1 MGYTL
6 QYGQVYHY
14 IPYLLGGAWISLQ
27 IAFLCFCGG
36 IAIGMLN
43 AVALAFGNR
52 LAAGVARAYVTF
64 FTNTP
69 GLVQIYFIYYAL
81 PDLHIV
87 LDSVHAVVLGITLNA
102 GGYLALIL
110 RSGFLSVP
118 VNEIDAGVTLGMTR
132 LMLLRYVIVPH
143 MIGVLYPA
151 IGNKFILMV
160 LGTAVAGVF
169 GVEDLMGR
177 TINANAESFRS
188 IELLSITAAIY
199 VAMTICATI
208 ALSGV
213 GMALLRR
220 RVRFAG

>member
-1 MGYTL
+1 MSYTL
-6 QYGQVYHY
+6 QFGQVTHY

-27 IAFLCFCGG
+27 IAFLCFWGG
-36 IAIGMLN
+36 MAIGMVN

-52 LAAGVARAYVTF
+52 VVAGLSRAYVTF

-81 PDLHIV
+81 PDLHLV
-87 LDSVHAVVLGITLNA
+87 LDSYEAVVLGITLNA

-110 RSGFLSVP
+110 RSGFLSVHP
-118 VNEIDAGVTLGMTR
+118 TEVDAAVTLGMSR
-132 LMLLRYVIVPH
+132 LQLLRYVIVPH
-143 MIGVLYPA
+143 MVRVLYPA
-151 IGNKFILMV
+151 VSNKFILMV

-188 IELLSITAAIY
+188 VELLSITAVIY
-199 VAMTICATI
+199 VAMTVCATLV
-208 ALSGV
+208 LSAV
-213 GMALLRR
+213 GTALLRR

>member
-6 QYGQVYHY
+6 QFGQVTHY

-27 IAFLCFCGG
+27 IAFLCFWGG
-36 IAIGMLN
+36 MAIGMVN

-52 LAAGVARAYVTF
+52 FVAGLSRAYVTF

-69 GLVQIYFIYYAL
+69 GIVQIYFIYYAL

-87 LDSVHAVVLGITLNA
+87 LDSYEAVILGITLNA

-110 RSGFLSVP
+110 RSGFLSVRQA
-118 VNEIDAGVTLGMTR
+118 EMDAAETLGMNR
-132 LMLLRYVIVPH
+132 LQMLRYVIVPH
-143 MIGVLYPA
+143 MVRVLYPA
-151 IGNKFILMV
+151 ISNKFILMV

-177 TINANAESFRS
+177 TINANSESFRS
-188 IELLSITAAIY
+188 VELLSITSVIY
-199 VAMTICATI
+199 VAMTVCATLV
-208 ALSGV
+208 LSGI
-213 GMALLRR
+213 GMAFLRR
-220 RVRFAG
+220 PVRFAG

>member
-6 QYGQVYHY
+6 QFGQVVHY
-14 IPYLLGGAWISLQ
+14 VPYLLGGAWISLQ
-27 IAFLCFCGG
+27 IAFLCFWGG
-36 IAIGMLN
+36 MAIGMVN

-52 LAAGVARAYVTF
+52 LAAGLAEAYVTF

-87 LDSVHAVVLGITLNA
+87 LDSYQAVVLGIMLNA

-110 RSGFLSVP
+110 RSGFLSVHA
-118 VNEIDAGVTLGMTR
+118 NEVDAAVTLGMSR
-132 LMLLRYVIVPH
+132 WLLLRYVIVPH
-143 MIGVLYPA
+143 TMRVLYPA
-151 IGNKFILMV
+151 ISNKFILMV

-188 IELLSITAAIY
+188 VELLSITAAIY
-199 VAMTICATI
+199 VGMTVCATF
-208 ALSGV
+208 ALSAV

-220 RVRFAG
+220 RVRFTA

>member
-1 MGYTL
+1 MSYTL
-6 QYGQVYHY
+6 QFGQVAHY

-27 IAFLCFCGG
+27 IAFLCFWGG
-36 IAIGMLN
+36 MAIGLVN

-52 LAAGVARAYVTF
+52 LAAGLARAYVTF

-81 PDLHIV
+81 PDLHVV
-87 LDSVHAVVLGITLNA
+87 LDSYQAVVLGIMLNA

-110 RSGFLSVP
+110 RSGFLSVHA
-118 VNEIDAGVTLGMTR
+118 NEVDAAVTLGMSR
-132 LMLLRYVIVPH
+132 WLLLRYVIVPH
-143 MIGVLYPA
+143 MLRVLYPA

-188 IELLSITAAIY
+188 VELLSITAAIY
-199 VAMTICATI
+199 VGMTVCATFV
-208 ALSGV
+208 LSAA
-213 GMALLRR
+213 GMALVHR
-220 RVRFAG
+220 RVRFAA

>member
-6 QYGQVYHY
+6 QYGQVVNY

-27 IAFLCFCGG
+27 IAFLCFWCGL
-36 IAIGMLN
+36 AIGMVN

-52 LAAGVARAYVTF
+52 AIAGLARAYVTF

-87 LDSVHAVVLGITLNA
+87 LSSYQAVVLGITLNA

-110 RSGFLSVP
+110 RSGFLSVHA
-118 VNEIDAGVTLGMTR
+118 NEVDAAVTLGMSR
-132 LMLLRYVIVPH
+132 GQLLRYVIVPH
-143 MIGVLYPA
+143 MLRVLYPA
-151 IGNKFILMV
+151 ISNKFILMV

-188 IELLSITAAIY
+188 VELLSITATIY
-199 VAMTICATI
+199 VALTVCATI
-208 ALSGV
+208 VLSAI

>member
-1 MGYTL
+1 MGYAL
-6 QYGQVYHY
+6 QFGQVTQY

-27 IAFLCFCGG
+27 IAFLCFWGG
-36 IAIGMLN
+36 MAIGMLN

-52 LAAGVARAYVTF
+52 TVAALAGAYVTF

-81 PDLHIV
+81 PDLGVV
-87 LDSVHAVVLGITLNA
+87 LDSYQAVVLGITLNA

-110 RSGFLSVP
+110 RSGFLSVHLQE
-118 VNEIDAGVTLGMTR
+118 VDAAVTLGMSR
-132 LMLLRYVIVPH
+132 LQLLRYVIVPH
-143 MIGVLYPA
+143 MVRVLYPA
-151 IGNKFILMV
+151 ISNKFILMT

-177 TINANAESFRS
+177 AINANAESFRS
-188 IELLSITAAIY
+188 VELLSITAVIY
-199 VAMTICATI
+199 VVMTVCATLV
-208 ALSGV
+208 LSAV
-213 GMALLRR
+213 GMLLLRR